1 MANHSLNSI
10 AFQGSNLNP
19 TVRKSDTSA
28 KPTSNLSAHSLTND
42 ISEPTEKNSQSN
54 TIRSNVA
61 NIKQSIKNNSNAI
74 NTIGVATDGLQKIN
88 EFLLSAR
95 KSTVESSKIINS
107 LEQKKNLQTII
118 DKSIQSIDQI
128 VRNTTFDNKGLLN
141 GDATLVE
148 LNKPKTISKIEI
160 YNANFPNNTNL
171 EIPFSINTLPDI
183 AKINLVF
190 KKNHLEKNSDLII
203 NGPYGQMNFTFPENT
218 SLAEVSKTI
227 AKEKSNTGVSSASN
241 QNSIMLS
248 SKEAGSHISIS
259 IIDKNNSGTLTNQLE
274 KPTKQNAS
282 TITAKGQD
290 IQAIVNG
297 EKNQGVG
304 QVLTINT
311 PSFSGKITFEV
322 QEPTEVNSQKK
333 NSFINDTITI
343 KAAGRL
349 FENNDAIFPIND
361 SLSIE
366 NFSTQNLGNIH
377 GNIASLVTSEK
388 NMATENP
395 NKAISIIDDAITT
408 VALTKTRISQ
418 FQKNTLETNENNLR
432 VALENMIASES
443 RIRDLDFA
451 TETAAFTKSQIL
463 IQSNSSI
470 SAQANTTSKS
480 VINLLQ

>member
-10 AFQGSNLNP
+10 TFQGSNLNP
-19 TVRKSDTSA
+19 TVRKSDTNA
-28 KPTSNLSAHSLTND
+28 KPASNLSTHSLTND

-74 NTIGVATDGLQKIN
+74 NSIGVATNGLQKIN

-107 LEQKKNLQTII
+107 LEQKKNLQTLI

-128 VRNTTFDNKGLLN
+128 VRITKFDNKGLLN

-148 LNKPKTISKIEI
+148 LNKPKTISKIDI
-160 YNANFPNNTNL
+160 YNANFQNNANL
-171 EIPFSINTLPDI
+171 EIPFSINAFPDF
-183 AKINLVF
+183 AKINLSF
-190 KKNHLEKNSDLII
+190 KKNHLEANTELAI
-203 NGPYGQMNFTFPENT
+203 NGPNGQKNFNFAENT
-218 SLAEVSKTI
+218 SLAEISKAF
-227 AKEKSNTGVSSASN
+227 AKEKSKTGVNSVAN
-241 QNSIMLS
+241 QNSILLTS
-248 SKEAGSHISIS
+248 NEAGSHISIS
-259 IIDKNNSGTLTNQLE
+259 ITDKNNSGLLAGQLA
-274 KPTKQNAS
+274 QNNA

-290 IQAIVNG
+290 IQATVNG
-297 EKNQGVG
+297 EKNQGIG
-304 QVLTINT
+304 QVLPIN
-311 PSFSGKITFEV
+311 SSKFSGKLTFEV
-322 QEPTEVNSQKK
+322 QSPTEDKANQKEGLVNDK
-333 NSFINDTITI
+333 ITI

-361 SLSIE
+361 SISIE
-366 NFSTQNLGNIH
+366 NFSIQKLGNIH

-395 NKAISIIDDAITT
+395 NTAISILDDAITAVT
-408 VALTKTRISQ
+408 LTKTRISQ